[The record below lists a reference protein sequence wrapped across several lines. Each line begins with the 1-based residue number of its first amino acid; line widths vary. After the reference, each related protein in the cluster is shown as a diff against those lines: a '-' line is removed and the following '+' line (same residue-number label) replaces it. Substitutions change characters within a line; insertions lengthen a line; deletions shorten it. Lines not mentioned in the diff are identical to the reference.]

1 MRVTKQMANNVS
13 GLLIAGG
20 VAVCLWSLW
29 CFPRALV
36 DFQLASLFIVTVFF
50 SSALQVQLPNTKIH
64 LSVSD
69 ALIFLSLL
77 LYGWQIATLLAAAEA
92 CYGSLQLRRKGV
104 NVKSR
109 TIALNIGLASVAA
122 CLTAMTASYFFTP
135 PAQLIQTGAVKDFA
149 GPVALVVLA
158 QFLFSSAA
166 VGFFA
171 AQRSNKPFGEVW
183 FESCTATLVMY
194 IAGAVFACLLLKAG
208 ARFDLFLLLGSLLVV
223 IVTYMT
229 YRHYVDDIK
238 RKAVQAEQA
247 ERDRAEQAERHIEEL
262 NHHIAEQE
270 RISQALRESKERFR
284 HAAFHDSLTDLPNRN
299 LFVETLKELIDK
311 SRQDPAQS
319 FSVLVLDLNRFKTVN
334 DSLGHQVGDT
344 LLRMVAQ
351 RLRRVIR
358 QNDTL
363 ARFSG
368 DEFGLI
374 LPGITELP
382 ELEHLVER
390 LTKAIG
396 TPFIVQGRHLFTSF
410 ASGIALHRADYANPE
425 DLLRDAGLAL
435 YAAKEKRREYAA
447 FDPLMHTKAVN
458 RLELETDLRQAVE
471 REEFLVYYQPIVAL
485 HDGTLAGFEA
495 LMRWRHPQRGLVSPA
510 EFIPLSE
517 DTGLIIPMTLWM
529 LRETCRQMGRWSWV
543 APSYQNLTLSVNLS
557 SRHFAQPDLAQQV
570 QDILTETGFAAHRLK
585 VEITESILM
594 ENAQQTVELLLQLKE
609 IGVQVSIDDF
619 GTGYSSLSYL
629 HRFPIDTLKID
640 RSFVNTMGDGNEKR
654 EIVQTIIALAKNLS
668 MEVVAEG
675 IETAEQ
681 CQRLRN
687 LACEYGQGFLF
698 SRPLPHE
705 EILPLLQAQKTW
717 TTNWP
722 MAASEVI
729 PFPVPAD
736 KTRRR
741 AGESHHYGLIS

>member
-1 MRVTKQMANNVS
+1 MANGVG

-20 VAVCLWSLW
+20 AMVCLWALW
-29 CFPRALV
+29 FFPRQAA
-36 DFQLASLFIVTVFF
+36 DFQLAALFIVAVFF

-69 ALIFLSLL
+69 ALIFLSVL
-77 LYGWQIATLLAAAEA
+77 LYGWQVATLLAAAEV
-92 CYGSLQLRRKGV
+92 CYGSFRLRRTGTS
-104 NVKSR
+104 VKPR
-109 TIALNIGLASVAA
+109 TIALNIGLGSVSA
-122 CLTAMTASYFFTP
+122 CLTGLTASYFFTP
-135 PAQLIQTGAVKDFA
+135 PALLIQNGAVKDFA
-149 GPVALVVLA
+149 GPLALVVLA
-158 QFLFSSAA
+158 QFFFSSTAIA
-166 VGFFA
+166 FFA
-171 AQRSNKPFGEVW
+171 SQRANKPFGELW
-183 FESCTATLVMY
+183 FGSCTGMLVMY
-194 IAGAVFACLLLKAG
+194 IAGAVFACLLMKAG
-208 ARFDLFLLLGSLLVV
+208 AHFDLFLLLGSLLV
-223 IVTYMT
+223 ILVTYMT
-229 YRHYVDDIK
+229 YRHYVEDIK
-238 RKAVQAEQA
+238 RNAAQAEQA

-262 NHHIAEQE
+262 NHHITEQE

-284 HAAFHDSLTDLPNRN
+284 HAAFHDALTDLPNRN
-299 LFVETLKELIDK
+299 LFVETLKGLIEK
-311 SRQDPAQS
+311 SRQEPENG

-358 QNDTL
+358 QDDTL

-374 LPGITELP
+374 LPSVTEVA
-382 ELEHLVER
+382 ELEHLVAR
-390 LTKAIG
+390 LSQAISK
-396 TPFIVQGRHLFTSF
+396 PFMVQGRQLFTSF

-471 REEFLVYYQPIVAL
+471 REEFLVYYQPIIGL
-485 HDGTLAGFEA
+485 KDGTLAGFEA

-529 LRETCRQMGRWSWV
+529 LRETCRQMGHWSWL
-543 APSYQNLTLSVNLS
+543 APAYQNLSLSVNLS

-570 QDILTETGFAAHRLK
+570 QGILRETGFAAHRLK

-629 HRFPIDTLKID
+629 HRFPIDTLKVD
-640 RSFVNTMGDGNEKR
+640 RSFVNTMGEGGDKR

-687 LACEYGQGFLF
+687 LDCEYGQGFLF

-717 TTNWP
+717 ITNWP
-722 MAASEVI
+722 TPANANEVI
-729 PFPVPAD
+729 PFPAD

-741 AGESHHYGLIS
+741 AGESHQYGLIS